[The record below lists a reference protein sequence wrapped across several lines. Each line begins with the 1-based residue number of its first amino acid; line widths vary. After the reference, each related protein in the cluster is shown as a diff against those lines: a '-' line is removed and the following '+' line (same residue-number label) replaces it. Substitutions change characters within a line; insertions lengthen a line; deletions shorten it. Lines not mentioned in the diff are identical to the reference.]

1 MPVVLPEHLFPW
13 LLKFCPQAIPS
24 DDLVS
29 EYWNH
34 MAMQEQIPWVTNVIS
49 TGAMYVPI
57 YLWGDD
63 AVYNQRNE
71 KIVAVVCG
79 SWLDERKNSKDTV
92 FPLFTYR
99 SETRLH
105 LAFDEICGITV
116 HERACHQPHQNPQSI
131 CPTQELSLGFETLQA
146 FMAPASWRPWWSGSM
161 LAGGIWKL
169 ACEVVE
175 SLNRLS
181 AGVAVD
187 NRILR
192 CLTTDFLGDWKWHR
206 ETLLQVSMLFSAC
219 MLWRSN
225 APWCTTTVPENCHV
239 TFKEWFAMS
248 AHWKA
253 NNICH
258 ACVMTKRDFAQV
270 PNPLKN
276 VMRRDLND
284 FISRATKPGDKST

>member
-1 MPVVLPEHLFPW
+1 MASEILSTSYSEWWFGIRVLEPHGHARTNTVGDECYLYWGHVCSYLPLGRWCSLQPEEWKNCGCSLW
-13 LLKFCPQAIPS
+13 E
-24 DDLVS
+24 LVG
-29 EYWNH
+29 W
-34 MAMQEQIPWVTNVIS
+34 
-49 TGAMYVPI
+49 
-57 YLWGDD
+57 
-63 AVYNQRNE
+63 
-71 KIVAVVCG
+71 K
-79 SWLDERKNSKDTV
+79 KNSKDTV